1 MGKNKNKNKAKSII
15 YSNEKS
21 GHWILMGIGFFFCL
35 PFIFLASTI
44 FQEVSVGEYG
54 ILFTLLFPL
63 VGSALIFSS
72 WKMRKNF
79 LYFGPTPL
87 TPSPLIGQVGG
98 QIGGRIEINKPWQE
112 RNLDITLSCLHTY
125 SSGSGDSSRSH
136 TDVLWQTHDKP
147 LDSANGSSES
157 SGSVLEFVFDVPAN
171 KPTEDT
177 HNGRGTITWQVTIKG
192 TIADQEFNRSWKIP
206 TQVGH
211 EQSIIVLPESHK
223 DSTRSAKLKQ
233 AESSIEQQ
241 IHTQKTALGLD
252 IVSDQGRNK
261 SMSVMMILFGAVFTA
276 VGCFLFYEA
285 IQTGDVPWIMPP
297 VFFLMGSLILSFGIF
312 LLGRKLE
319 CKIIDDQ
326 VHTRRSF
333 FGKVIYTRQGKLTSA
348 DQLILKS
355 TMSST
360 SNGIKTEYMGIYAK
374 VDINSP
380 NGSQAKEIKLVEGI
394 EGRPAG
400 EAMMRKLTDALIVN
414 NNNLNGELEAL

>member
-1 MGKNKNKNKAKSII
+1 MGKNKNKAKQTI

-35 PFIFLASTI
+35 PFIFLASTLI
-44 FQEVSVGEYG
+44 EEVSAGKYG

-63 VGSALIFSS
+63 VGCGLIFSS
-72 WKMRKNF
+72 WKMRKSF

-125 SSGSGDSSRSH
+125 STGSGDNSRSH
-136 TDVLWQTHDKP
+136 TDVLWQVHDKP
-147 LDSANGSSES
+147 LDRANGNSSI
-157 SGSVLEFVFDVPAN
+157 LEFVFDVPAN
-171 KPTEDT
+171 KPTKDT
-177 HNGRGTITWQVTIKG
+177 HNGRGSITWQVSIKG
-192 TIADQEFNRSWKIP
+192 TIADKEFNRSWKIP

-211 EQSIIVLPESHK
+211 EQSTIVLPESHK
-223 DSTRSAKLKQ
+223 DKTRSAKLKQ

-241 IHTQKTALGLD
+241 IHTQKTAMGLD

-261 SMSVMMILFGAVFTA
+261 SMSIMMTLFGAVFTA
-276 VGCFLFYEA
+276 AGCFLFFQAAQGEA
-285 IQTGDVPWIMPP
+285 MLWLMAPI
-297 VFFLMGSLILSFGIF
+297 FFAIGALILAYGVF

-326 VHTRRSF
+326 LHTRRSF
-333 FGKVIYTRQGKLTSA
+333 FGKVIYTRQGKLTSP

-374 VDINSP
+374 VDINGP
-380 NGSQAKEIKLVEGI
+380 NGAINKEIKMVEGI

-400 EAMMRKLTDALIVN
+400 EAMMRKLSNHLKNELTED
-414 NNNLNGELEAL
+414 LNQELGA

>member
-1 MGKNKNKNKAKSII
+1 MGRKMDKKNKAKQTI

-21 GHWILMGIGFFFCL
+21 GHWILMAVGFFFCL

-72 WKMRKNF
+72 WKMRKSF

-87 TPSPLIGQVGG
+87 IPSPLMGQVGG

-125 SSGSGDSSRSH
+125 STGSGDNSRSH
-136 TDVLWQTHDKP
+136 TDIVWQAHDKP
-147 LDSANGSSES
+147 LDRANS

-177 HNGRGTITWQVTIKG
+177 HNGRGSITWQVTVKG
-192 TIADQEFNRSWKIP
+192 IIADQEFNRSWKIP
-206 TQVGH
+206 TQVGSEH
-211 EQSIIVLPESHK
+211 SSIIIPNTHK
-223 DSTRSAKLKQ
+223 EAAHSAKLKQ

-241 IHTQKTALGLD
+241 IHTQETALGLD

-261 SMSVMMILFGAVFTA
+261 SMSIMMTLFGAVFTA
-276 VGCFLFYEA
+276 VGCFLFFQAVQGEA
-285 IQTGDVPWIMPP
+285 MLWLMAPI
-297 VFFLMGSLILSFGIF
+297 FFAVGALILCYGIF

-333 FGKVIYTRQGKLTSA
+333 FGKVIYTRQGKLTSP

-355 TMSST
+355 TMTST
-360 SNGIKTEYMGIYAK
+360 HNGIKTEYMGVYAK
-374 VDINSP
+374 ININGQ
-380 NGSQAKEIKLVEGI
+380 NGSLKKEIKLVEGI

-414 NNNLNGELEAL
+414 NNNLKGELEAL